1 MSFAVRKDG
10 KGWRTISSPEDVT
23 EDEVYSDTIPAP
35 TFDQIV
41 SDKLL
46 ALADYRYQRETAGI
60 TLNGTKIDTDDRCK
74 ILLNSA
80 YTSLKNGFCTAKQW
94 KTEQG
99 WINVTLTE
107 IEPIVKAV
115 DAYIQ
120 DCFNNEESHQTA
132 IKALTTID
140 AVNAYD
146 FTTCWPSQTITS

>member
-1 MSFAVRKDG
+1 MSYAVRNDG
-10 KGWRTISSPEDVT
+10 LGWRAVNNADDVMDGET
-23 EDEVYSDTIPAP
+23 YSDTIPAP
-35 TFDQIV
+35 AFDQIV

-74 ILLNSA
+74 TLLNSA

-99 WINVTLTE
+99 WINVTLAD

-115 DAYIQ
+115 DAYVQ
-120 DCFNNEESHQTA
+120 ECFDNEQIHFNA

-140 AVNAYD
+140 AVTAYD
-146 FTTCWPSQTITS
+146 FTTGWPS

>member
-1 MSFAVRKDG
+1 MSYAVRKDR
-10 KGWRTISSPEDVT
+10 KGWRAIYSPEDVM

-35 TFDQIV
+35 AFDQIV

-80 YTSLKNGFCTAKQW
+80 YTSLKNGFCAAKQW

-115 DAYIQ
+115 DAYVQ
-120 DCFNNEESHQTA
+120 ECFDNEQIHFNV

-140 AVNAYD
+140 AVTAYD
-146 FTTCWPSQTITS
+146 FTTGWPS